1 MLRKLRKRKKSLG
14 KKLTAAVIIM
24 VLLLSGMAIAIGD
37 NIFKDELVEKYK
49 RSAGELTRTVAELI
63 DGDKVEEY
71 IAARAEN
78 PAFVPDDEYYHYV
91 SGMMQTML
99 KNNKLTYLYA
109 VTPPTADRKQYTLFD
124 TPVEGVEVFPFFHED
139 DCSPDWERGGWM
151 YELMAQG
158 KEVPTVVEYLS
169 PEVAGD
175 GVVPGMY
182 VEGTAPIYN
191 SARKA
196 VGYVI
201 CYYSTADIY
210 TENIQY
216 LFVLSSA
223 TLSVS
228 VISIFLFLLLVRK
241 IVINPLENISAAAN
255 EWTYD
260 DDELGADGVAA
271 AALSI
276 AQIDIKSGD
285 ELQTLAEALKSMAL
299 RIEEYE
305 NKKKIREAD
314 ERIKAIFDSTPMAC
328 VLLDS
333 NRRPRICNA
342 EALRLFGV
350 SSEEEYLEHFSG
362 FMPEFQPD
370 GKRSADKHASLISK
384 AFESGYLRRELTH
397 TTQSGE
403 PLPTEVT
410 LVRLEWKG
418 AYALATYIRDL
429 REEKAH
435 EQKARVAEDHR
446 RELQVQALAAQAAS
460 EAKSSFLASMSHE
473 IRTPMNA
480 IIGMSD
486 LMRMDNMD
494 KTQQGYFSDIKK
506 MAYSLLQI
514 INDILDFS
522 KIEAGKM
529 DIIPADYDVFLLFD
543 NICSLTSFTMAD
555 KPLEFRRSIDES
567 LPRVLFGD
575 EVRIRQVIMNL
586 INNAVKY
593 TQEGFFELHI
603 EREARHG
610 ADYLSVRVKDSGVG
624 IPRKDFHKLFGAF
637 EQADNKKNHY
647 IPGTGL
653 GLSITKRLVEMM
665 GGSIKF
671 ASKYGEG
678 TTFLVRLP
686 LAEGNASRVTRADAL
701 KRVWVSPLAK
711 VLVVDDNSINLTVA
725 LGFLARHNIQAE
737 TALDGLTAI
746 EMAREKE
753 YDLVFMDHMMPG
765 IDGIETVRRIRALDG
780 EYYRKLPIVALSA
793 NAVSGAREAFIEGGM
808 NDFISKPIRGAEL
821 NETLI
826 RWLPEELLLD
836 DAPDSPEDENNDESE
851 FDELLAQLAEIEDL
865 NADEGLSHTAED
877 KAVYVSIL
885 SQFCKDLDKDIS
897 AVLGFKAEGNWHDY
911 AIRVHAMKG
920 VFANIGNHALFERA
934 LGLEKAARAGE
945 IQKCLEETGDFCGEM
960 ENFRA
965 RLLRTSLMDMGKE
978 RAPRAE
984 ISGEALAEKL
994 KRMSEFCLDCDTESA
1009 NIAAAEL
1016 RAVTFGETADALL
1029 DKICEAAES
1038 FDYDEAM
1045 ARCEELT
1052 ACLKS

>member
-1 MLRKLRKRKKSLG
+1 M
-14 KKLTAAVIIM
+14 AA
-24 VLLLSGMAIAIGD
+24 D
-37 NIFKDELVEKYK
+37 NE
-49 RSAGELTRTVAELI
+49 
-63 DGDKVEEY
+63 
-71 IAARAEN
+71 
-78 PAFVPDDEYYHYV
+78 
-91 SGMMQTML
+91 
-99 KNNKLTYLYA
+99 
-109 VTPPTADRKQYTLFD
+109 
-124 TPVEGVEVFPFFHED
+124 
-139 DCSPDWERGGWM
+139 ERGVD
-151 YELMAQG
+151 LMA
-158 KEVPTVVEYLS
+158 LD
-169 PEVAGD
+169 PEEMLHIA
-175 GVVPGMY
+175 
-182 VEGTAPIYN
+182 
-191 SARKA
+191 S
-196 VGYVI
+196 
-201 CYYSTADIY
+201 
-210 TENIQY
+210 
-216 LFVLSSA
+216 
-223 TLSVS
+223 
-228 VISIFLFLLLVRK
+228 FLQ
-241 IVINPLENISAAAN
+241 S
-255 EWTYD
+255 
-260 DDELGADGVAA
+260 
-271 AALSI
+271 
-276 AQIDIKSGD
+276 
-285 ELQTLAEALKSMAL
+285 
-299 RIEEYE
+299 E
-305 NKKKIREAD
+305 NKKITIKVSQLQDAVDSAAELQKAESDKRTQIMFDVTPLACSFWD
-314 ERIKAIFDSTPMAC
+314 ERGNMIDC
-328 VLLDS
+328 
-333 NRRPRICNA
+333 NR
-342 EALRLFGV
+342 EALRMLGV
-350 SSEEEYLEHFSG
+350 SKKSDYIEHFYDLN
-362 FMPEFQPD
+362 PEYQPD
-370 GKRSADKHASLISK
+370 GQPTPEK
-384 AFESGYLRRELTH
+384 AAAFINAAIETGWQRFEWMYLTS
-397 TTQSGE
+397 SGE
-403 PLPTEVT
+403 PLPVETT
-410 LVRLEWKG
+410 LVRVPWG
-418 AYALATYIRDL
+418 DSFRIAAYSRDL
-429 REEKAH
+429 REEKAL
-435 EQKARVAEDHR
+435 EKERRIAEDQR
-446 RELQVQALAAQAAS
+446 REMQVKTLAAQAAN
-460 EAKSSFLASMSHE
+460 EAKSRFLASMSHE

-486 LMRMDNMD
+486 LMRTDNMD
-494 KTQQGYFSDIKK
+494 KTQQGYFNDIKK

-529 DIIPADYDVFLLFD
+529 DIIPVDYDVFSLFD
-543 NICSLTSFTMAD
+543 NICSLTGFTLAD
-555 KPLEFRRSIDES
+555 KSIEFRHSIDES
-567 LPRVLFGD
+567 LPHVLFGD
-575 EVRIRQVIMNL
+575 EVRIRQIIMNL

-593 TQEGFFELHI
+593 TKEGFFELRL
-603 EREARHG
+603 ERESRRG
-610 ADYLSVRVKDSGVG
+610 ADCLSIRVKDSGIG
-624 IPRKDFHKLFGAF
+624 IKKADFQKLFGAF

-653 GLSITKRLVEMM
+653 GLSITKRLAEMM

-671 ASKYGEG
+671 SSKYGKG
-678 TTFLVRLP
+678 TTFLVSLP
-686 LAEGNASRVTRADAL
+686 LVEGNASRVTRADAL

-826 RWLPEELLLD
+826 RWLPAELLSD

-960 ENFRA
+960 ENFRS
-965 RLLRTSLMDMGKE
+965 RLLRTSLMDMEKE
-978 RAPRAE
+978 RAPRVE
-984 ISGEALAEKL
+984 ISGEELAEKL
-994 KRMSEFCLDCDTESA
+994 KRMSEFCLYCDTESA
-1009 NIAAAEL
+1009 NMAAAEL
-1016 RAVTFGETADALL
+1016 RTVTFGETADALL

-1045 ARCEELT
+1045 AHCEELT
-1052 ACLKS
+1052 ACLKNL